1 MPCSATDPFGCVSGV
16 IGATG
21 GNIVGGFVSSAWQ
34 QVCQSFADAASSL
47 LKEFAKAFAAI
58 PDPDLSSAGIKSV
71 FGVSL
76 GIAAVVAALLLIGQ
90 VIRTGWTHDGSAL
103 VTAMTGIAKAALAFL
118 LTVAIGTAA
127 LAASDGI
134 ASVIVQQSFRPPKGQ
149 TITAAQ
155 ELSDKL
161 GDLFT
166 GAGLAGANPALP
178 AALLLIF
185 GIVGI
190 LLVIVLWFELLLRNA
205 AIAVLIATSPIAAAG
220 QLSETTK
227 SWWHKLVSATIQ
239 LIILKPV
246 IALVFAVGLN
256 LTAQPGT
263 VENLLEGMLVLVL
276 AVFAWPAVAR
286 FFAFANVQV
295 AGTAGLGA
303 LLGFAAGRAAGGGG
317 GPAGVEPSEFSR
329 RAEQRTA
336 AGRLG
341 GDNAMMPGL
350 SGGNG
355 LSPLPGAAGGGQLAG
370 AGAGQAAGAG
380 GVAAAGPAGIALA
393 GARVAQRAV
402 NSLTGHMEQMA
413 GHAGMPGANPYAQ
426 PAGTPRYAAPA
437 RNRYPSAPGSHPA
450 RDRGAEPPPPG
461 PEPDGEIPGGDVLE
475 PLGEPDPPL
484 PPAMETSTDP
494 GEES

>member
-1 MPCSATDPFGCVSGV
+1 MPCSATDPFACVSGV
-16 IGATG
+16 IGMVG
-21 GNIVGGFVSSAWQ
+21 GNLAGGFVSSAWQ

-47 LKEFAKAFAAI
+47 LKEFAKGFAAI
-58 PDPDLSSAGIKSV
+58 PDPDLRSAGISSV

-76 GIAAVVAALLLIGQ
+76 GIAAVVAGLLLIGQ

-118 LTVAIGTAA
+118 LTLAVGTAA

-134 ASVIVQQSFRPPKGQ
+134 TSVIVQQSFRPPKGQ

-155 ELSDKL
+155 ELADKL
-161 GDLFT
+161 GDLF
-166 GAGLAGANPALP
+166 GAAGLASADPVLP

-295 AGTAGLGA
+295 AGGTAGLAG
-303 LLGFAAGRAAGGGG
+303 AAGVRRRITGHAGGGGGG

-329 RAEQRTA
+329 RAEWSALR
-336 AGRLG
+336 RRF
-341 GDNAMMPGL
+341 
-350 SGGNG
+350 S
-355 LSPLPGAAGGGQLAG
+355 
-370 AGAGQAAGAG
+370 
-380 GVAAAGPAGIALA
+380 AAAT
-393 GARVAQRAV
+393 R
-402 NSLTGHMEQMA
+402 
-413 GHAGMPGANPYAQ
+413 
-426 PAGTPRYAAPA
+426 
-437 RNRYPSAPGSHPA
+437 
-450 RDRGAEPPPPG
+450 
-461 PEPDGEIPGGDVLE
+461 
-475 PLGEPDPPL
+475 
-484 PPAMETSTDP
+484 
-494 GEES
+494 

>member
-1 MPCSATDPFGCVSGV
+1 MPCGYGNILGCASGV
-16 IGATG
+16 IGAVG
-21 GNIVGGFVSSAWQ
+21 GNLAGGFVSSAWQ

-58 PDPDLSSAGIKSV
+58 PDPDLASAGIKSV

-118 LTVAIGTAA
+118 LTVAVSTAA

-149 TITAAQ
+149 SVTAAQ

-166 GAGLAGANPALP
+166 GAGLAGANPVLP

-303 LLGFAAGRAAGGGG
+303 LLGFAAGRASGGGG
-317 GPAGVEPSEFSR
+317 GGAAGVEPSEFSR

-336 AGRLG
+336 AARLG

-355 LSPLPGAAGGGQLAG
+355 LSPLPGAASGGQLAG
-370 AGAGQAAGAG
+370 AGAGQTTGAG
-380 GVAAAGPAGIALA
+380 GMAAAGPAGIALA
-393 GARVAQRAV
+393 GARVAQRAI

-426 PAGTPRYAAPA
+426 PAGTPRYAASP
-437 RNRYPSAPGSHPA
+437 RNRYPSAPGSQTAVSPGPVPA
-450 RDRGAEPPPPG
+450 ASG
-461 PEPDGEIPGGDVLE
+461 PEPAGEMPGGDVLE
-475 PLGEPDPPL
+475 PDSGPP
-484 PPAMETSTDP
+484 PPPVMETGTDP